1 MRKDLLSTVAWL
13 LAFVVIAVA
22 SVDAGSFNKN
32 TLANLVPQIAVSH
45 PRATP
50 VDTNPCTSGACW

>member
-1 MRKDLLSTVAWL
+1 MLKDLLSTVAWL
-13 LAFVVIAVA
+13 LAFVVLAVA
-22 SVDAGSFNKN
+22 SVDAGSFNRN
-32 TLANLVPQIAVSH
+32 TLAKLVPQVAIST